1 MNQRFAVAA
10 IVATLSSLA
19 VALQASA
26 DPAAAVLEA
35 SDGVP
40 EAAAEGAADAGDD
53 GDAAALEAEMATLA
67 KPGFFRILM
76 YRF

>member
-1 MNQRFAVAA
+1 MVDAVSALPRGLPQRRAA
-10 IVATLSSLA
+10 GATEA
-19 VALQASA
+19 T
-26 DPAAAVLEA
+26 EA